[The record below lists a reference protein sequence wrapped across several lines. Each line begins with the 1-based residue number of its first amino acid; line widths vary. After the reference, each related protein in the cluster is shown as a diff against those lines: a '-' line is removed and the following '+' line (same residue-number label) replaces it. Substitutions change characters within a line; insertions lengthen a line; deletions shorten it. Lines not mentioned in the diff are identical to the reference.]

1 MRNNRTN
8 TNYYPQG
15 YLGKIAYHMFKG
27 NFDEVQYFSKRQVQ
41 VYGDITEEDDRII
54 NQLVIDFHRQQAAE
68 QREFQA
74 HLGWFWFKLK

>member
-8 TNYYPQG
+8 NYSQG

-27 NFDEVQYFSKRQVQ
+27 NFAEVQYFSKRQVQ

-54 NQLVIDFHRQQAAE
+54 NQLVIDFHRQQDAE
-68 QREFQA
+68 EREFQS
-74 HLGWFWFKLK
+74 HLGRFWSRKVP